1 MKFIFIFLIAASIV
15 SCIAQA
21 PTEMEQEDNLNPTMT
36 YLALGD
42 SYTIGESVSEQD
54 RWPVLLV
61 KSLKE
66 NGIEFSAPRILA
78 KTGWTTGELLTAI
91 ENEQIEGQFDLVTLL
106 IGVNNQ
112 YRGYDIEEFRTEYI
126 QLLDIAI
133 AFAQND
139 PAKVIIVS
147 IPDWGV
153 SPFAAGQDL
162 EKISKKIDAFNAI
175 KKEETLKKSV
185 KFVDITEISRKALY
199 NSLYIAE
206 DGLHFSGAMHQL
218 WVNEIIRTCY

>member
-15 SCIAQA
+15 SCIAQT